1 MKFCNTPFWDI
12 NQTWNTEEPDFPLC
26 FHQTVLVYVPCLFLW
41 LLTPVELC
49 WINSSQSRNVLWN
62 PINIA
67 KFLCI
72 GVCLILDLIN
82 LSFILVQLG
91 TSSDIVAISDV
102 LRSLILVCTLGLAL
116 TLTFLNK
123 RMGLTTSA
131 ILFLFWWLLVLCFSP
146 TFASVIRF
154 GAIATPRPMWNME
167 QSVIYTFYYAFL
179 VATAFLN
186 CWADPPPT
194 YWQIEKQVETPSPE
208 LFASFPSKVLFSWMN
223 GLFKMGWKTPLNG
236 NNMYDLK
243 PDLMSRFLTK
253 RWNRLKKFKMDPVAY
268 EPKVSIYKTLGR
280 SFWLSFLWATFF
292 QVLTLILN
300 QLSPQILSL
309 LISYTTSSE
318 PEWKGYLYM
327 TLMVVVNMLKT
338 LTLSHNFFMFTV
350 IGQNV
355 RTMLISAIYEKTFLL
370 SSSSRRQRSVG
381 ETVNLMSIDSE
392 RVSTIIGSLNT
403 IWYSPTVI
411 ILSLAFLWEYVGP
424 SCLAGL
430 GVMIILIPVNAIL
443 SAKIKKY
450 QVINMR
456 KKDAR
461 LEVMNE
467 ILDGIKVMKLYA
479 WEPSFAQKVSKVRD
493 EEVETLKKI
502 SYLGAVQTLL
512 FNSAVFLVTLAT
524 FATYVLVDP
533 SNILDAQKAFV
544 SISYFNLMR
553 VPLNQLPMLI
563 IQAIQALVSHKRLDS
578 FLNAPEIDEDAITND
593 PDNKVAIHIQDGSFA
608 WDHDSSLQ
616 NINLKVKRGSLVA
629 IVGQVGSG
637 KSSLISA
644 ILGDMQKIS
653 GSVNVDGSVAYV
665 PQQAWIQN
673 ASVRD
678 NITFGRE
685 YFENIYKEAVK
696 ACALEEDFL
705 ILDDGDQTEIGEKG
719 INLSGGQKQRV
730 SLARAVYNNRD
741 IYLFDDPL
749 SAVDAHVGNHIFREV
764 MSSRTGVL
772 RNKTRV
778 LVTHSLS
785 VLSEVDMII
794 VLKNGTIT
802 EMGTYE
808 ELVSSQGAFS
818 FFLAEYGTTL
828 PQSLNEVEG
837 METFKETIDTI
848 MLRNKNGPKHSPLTH
863 QDEPT
868 HVIFGQ
874 KKRRNSASSGT
885 MGNALSL
892 RKRKVSHDSKT
903 KPSTERPKRKPKISR
918 KKKLIVEE
926 KLETK
931 AVSIEVYLYYARA
944 IGICVTFSILLL
956 YAVNQGFSVGTNVWL
971 AKWSDDPNSAIPSI
985 RNLYLGIY
993 GLLGGASAVTI
1004 MVVYLIVTIGGL
1016 NASTKLHNNILT
1028 TVLAAPMMFFDT
1040 NPKGRVLNRF
1050 SKDVD
1055 AVDSSVPGNFNGFFK
1070 FLFNT
1075 CGTIAIICF
1084 TNPIFIAIFIPL
1096 FVCYYFIQKVYIATS
1111 RQIKRLNSIARSP
1124 IYSLFGETLSGV
1136 VTIKAFKLQG
1146 NFIEQNHGMVDNF
1159 MASNYLNFAANR
1171 WLSIRLEMLGN
1182 VVILFASLFAVL
1194 GKDVMNPGVVGLSL
1208 SYAMQITGSLNFLI
1222 RLVSQ
1227 IENNMVSVERIQEYE
1242 MDVDQEASYALV
1254 TDPSDGKTW
1263 PPQGAIRF
1271 QDYKTRYRPGLDL
1284 VLRGVTCDIEAG
1296 EKVGIVGRTGA
1307 GKSSL
1312 TMALFRMIEPAS
1324 GSIFIDGVNICS
1336 LGLGF
1341 LRSHITIIPQDPV
1354 LFSGSMRQNLDPF
1367 GHFSDPDIWK
1377 ALELSHLGQYV
1388 SSLKM
1393 GLDHEIAEGGSNLS
1407 VGQKQLVCLARALLR
1422 KTQILILDEATAA
1435 VDLETDDLIQT
1446 TIRKEFSECTIL
1458 TIAHRLNTIMDC
1470 DKIIVLS
1477 NGIIAEMGSPSI
1489 LLQDQRSIFYDMA
1502 QNAGLVYT
1510 SFTN

>member
-1 MKFCNTPFWDI
+1 MG
-12 NQTWNTEEPDFPLC
+12 
-26 FHQTVLVYVPCLFLW
+26 
-41 LLTPVELC
+41 
-49 WINSSQSRNVLWN
+49 SSM
-62 PINIA
+62 
-67 KFLCI
+67 
-72 GVCLILDLIN
+72 GM
-82 LSFILVQLG
+82 
-91 TSSDIVAISDV
+91 VAISDI
-102 LRSLILVCTLGLAL
+102 LRPLILIFTQVLAL
-116 TLTFLNK
+116 ILTFLNK

-131 ILFLFWWLLVLCFSP
+131 ILFTFWWLFVLCFTP

-154 GAIATPRPMWNME
+154 GAIATPRPMWNLE
-167 QSVIYTFYYAFL
+167 QSVLYTFYYAFL
-179 VATAFLN
+179 VAIAFLN

-208 LFASFPSKVLFSWMN
+208 LSASFPSKVLFSWMN
-223 GLFKMGWKTPLNG
+223 GLFKLGWKIPLNAY
-236 NNMYDLK
+236 NMYDLK
-243 PDLMSRFLTK
+243 PNLMSQFLTD
-253 RWNRLKKFKMDPVAY
+253 RWNRLKKFRIDPVNY
-268 EPKVSIYKTLGR
+268 EPRLSIYRTLGR
-280 SFWLSFLWATFF
+280 SFGAQFLWATFF
-292 QVLTLILN
+292 QLLTLVLN
-300 QLSPQILSL
+300 QMSPQILSL
-309 LISYTTSSE
+309 LINYTTSSE

-327 TLMVVVNMLKT
+327 TLMVVVNMMKT
-338 LTLSHNFFMFTV
+338 LTLSHYFFMFTI
-350 IGQNV
+350 IGQSI
-355 RTMLISAIYEKTFLL
+355 RTMLISAIYKKTFLL
-370 SSSSRRQRSVG
+370 SSSARRERSIG
-381 ETVNLMSIDSE
+381 ETVNLMSIDAE
-392 RVSTIIGSLNT
+392 RVFAVIGSLNT
-403 IWYSPTVI
+403 VWYSPAVI
-411 ILSLAFLWEYVGP
+411 ILSLAFLWNYVGA

-430 GVMIILIPVNAIL
+430 GVMIVLIPVNAIL
-443 SAKIKKY
+443 SAQIKKY
-450 QVINMR
+450 QVINMK

-461 LEVMNE
+461 IEVMNE

-479 WEPSFAQKVSKVRD
+479 WEPSFAEKVNKVRQ
-493 EEVETLKKI
+493 EEVQTLKKI
-502 SYLGAVQTLL
+502 SYLGAVQTFL

-524 FATYVLVDP
+524 FATYVLVDS
-533 SNILDAQKAFV
+533 SNVLDAQKAFV

-553 VPLNQLPMLI
+553 VPLNQLPMFI
-563 IQAIQALVSHKRLDS
+563 IQIIQALVSHKRLDS

-593 PDNKVAIHIQDGSFA
+593 PDNKVAIRIEDGSFA
-608 WDHDSSLQ
+608 WDEDSSLQ
-616 NINLKVKRGSLVA
+616 NINLKVTRGSLIA

-637 KSSLISA
+637 KSSLVSA
-644 ILGDMQKIS
+644 MLGDMQKTS
-653 GSVNVDGSVAYV
+653 GTVNVDGSLAYV

-673 ASVRD
+673 ATVRD

-685 YFENIYKEAVK
+685 YFENIYLDTVK

-741 IYLFDDPL
+741 IYLLDDPL
-749 SAVDAHVGNHIFREV
+749 SAVDAHVGNHIFKEV
-764 MSSRTGVL
+764 ISSKTGVL
-772 RNKTRV
+772 RNKTRI

-785 VLSEVDMII
+785 VLPEVDTII
-794 VLKNGTIT
+794 VLKNGNIT
-802 EMGTYE
+802 EMGTYD

-818 FFLAEYGTTL
+818 HFLAEYGTTL
-828 PQSLNEVEG
+828 PQSLTEIEAMDNL
-837 METFKETIDTI
+837 KEAIES
-848 MLRNKNGPKHSPLTH
+848 MLPLPSNDLNLAKKSSLEESTR
-863 QDEPT
+863 
-868 HVIFGQ
+868 VMFGQ
-874 KKRRNSASSGT
+874 KSRHNSASSST
-885 MGNALSL
+885 GNALSL
-892 RKRKVSHDSKT
+892 RKRKTGPESKAKILNNFSQRKLK
-903 KPSTERPKRKPKISR
+903 KPR

-931 AVSIEVYLYYARA
+931 AVSMGVYLYYARA
-944 IGICVTFSILLL
+944 IGLLVTLSILVL
-956 YAVNQGFSVGTNVWL
+956 YGVNQGFSVGTNVWL
-971 AKWSDDPNSAIPSI
+971 AKWSDDPDSAIPSI
-985 RNLYLGIY
+985 RNMYLGVY
-993 GLLGGASAVTI
+993 GLLGGASALTV
-1004 MVVYLIVTIGGL
+1004 MLVYLIVTIGGL

-1070 FLFNT
+1070 FLYNT

-1084 TNPIFIAIFIPL
+1084 TNPIFIAIFVPL
-1096 FVCYYFIQKVYIATS
+1096 FICYYFIQKIYIATS

-1136 VTIKAFKLQG
+1136 VTIKAFKLQA
-1146 NFIEQNHGMVDNF
+1146 NFLDQNNAMVDIF
-1159 MASNYLNFAANR
+1159 QSSNYLSMAANR

-1182 VVILFASLFAVL
+1182 VVILFAALFAVL
-1194 GKDVMNPGVVGLSL
+1194 GKNVMNPGVVGLSL

-1222 RLVSQ
+1222 RMVSQ

-1242 MDVDQEASYALV
+1242 MDVDQEASYTLV
-1254 TDPSDGKTW
+1254 QDPSEDDKW

-1284 VLRGVTCDIEAG
+1284 VLKGVTCEIVAR

-1324 GSIFIDGVNICS
+1324 GSISIDGTNIAT

-1367 GHFSDPDIWK
+1367 GKFSDPAIWK

-1393 GLDHEIAEGGSNLS
+1393 GLDHEIAEGGANLS
-1407 VGQKQLVCLARALLR
+1407 VGQKQLLCLARALLR

-1446 TIRKEFSECTIL
+1446 TIRKEFSDCTIL

-1477 NGIIAEMGSPSI
+1477 NGIIAEMGSPTA